1 MNYETAIELA
11 HQRMREAG
19 KRRREYHIDVLS
31 IFGTEEERFNGLII
45 YKAYNEYLYLIDYAN
60 YAGLIIL
67 SDSAYFNA
75 DDYTENT
82 KLQEFTGEIKII
94 RTGIWSIDGSSGG
107 GVLTGGI
114 GEAPPGGDIRRSIAP
129 VDFLRVVIH

>member
-1 MNYETAIELA
+1 MNYEMAIELA
-11 HQRMREAG
+11 HQRMREIG
-19 KRRREYHIDVLS
+19 KCRREYHIDVLS
-31 IFGTEEERFNGLII
+31 IFGTQDERDNGLIT

-94 RTGIWSIDGSSGG
+94 RVGTWSIDGTSGG
-107 GVLTGGI
+107 GGLGGGI
-114 GEAPPGGDIRRSIAP
+114 GEGPPSGDIRRNLVP
-129 VDFLRVVIH
+129 VDFVRVVIH